1 MNTEVTKHTN
11 VIKNEPPRTN
21 FQQIVEDMNAG
32 VFVEQINRALSDV
45 AANVATYGKKGE
57 VVLKFRFKRIGNS
70 NQVVIDHGIKS
81 VIPLERGKITEE
93 HESET
98 PMHVAKG
105 GKLSLYPH
113 EQGDLLGGR

>member
-1 MNTEVTKHTN
+1 MNTETKHTN
-11 VIKNEPPRTN
+11 VMKPEAPRTD
-21 FQQIVEDMNAG
+21 FPKILEDMNAG
-32 VFVEQINRALSDV
+32 VFEQQINRAMSDV

-57 VVLKFRFKRIGNS
+57 VVLKFRLKRIGNS
-70 NQVVIDHGIKS
+70 NQVVIDHSIKS

>member
-1 MNTEVTKHTN
+1 MNETTTVPTN
-11 VIKNEPPRTN
+11 TVRRDPPRTDI
-21 FQQIVEDMNAG
+21 QKILPDMNAG
-32 VFVEQINRALSDV
+32 VFEQQINRALSDV

-57 VVLKFRFKRIGNS
+57 VTLKFKFKRIGNS

-105 GKLSLYPH
+105 GQLSLYPH
-113 EQGDLLGGR
+113 EQGDLLGR

>member
-1 MNTEVTKHTN
+1 MNTETNTGHTN
-11 VIKNEPPRTN
+11 VTKREAPRTD
-21 FQQIVEDMNAG
+21 FPKLIEDMNAG
-32 VFVEQINRALSDV
+32 VFEQQINHAFSDV
-45 AANVATYGKKGE
+45 AANVATFGKKGK
-57 VVLKFRFKRIGNS
+57 VVLTFDVKRIGNS

-93 HESET
+93 HNSET

-113 EQGDLLGGR
+113 EQGDLLR